1 MSILSDIQESAAG
14 YIGEVVQGFDMG
26 LSNLV
31 EIAKADPSAPV
42 EGFPTAELWNT
53 AESISS
59 SIGEGVAASLV
70 GLFLMFELASV
81 FNRSDTKGWDGIYWI
96 LMAFLKVA
104 VMAAICNNMSLI
116 ITIVFALSSS
126 VVKAVGDAK
135 SLDQAAED
143 LKTIAASLVEY
154 YKGQS
159 FFTVIMGAMMAFLV
173 DAARMVSFMLADVVC
188 KMRLIEIYV
197 FTSVAPVAISTLA
210 SKEYQNIGISFIKRL
225 LALGLQGAFIVLV
238 CSMYVTIVQATLNS
252 LVPESGQ
259 VSGLN
264 IGMLIPLVGYAVL
277 LVITIF
283 RTGGWAKSLLQVN

>member
-14 YIGEVVQGFDMG
+14 YIGEVVEGFDMG

-31 EIAKADPSAPV
+31 EIAKADPSTPV
-42 EGFPTAELWNT
+42 AGFPTAELWDT
-53 AESISS
+53 AVSISS
-59 SIGEGVAASLV
+59 SIGEGIAASLV
-70 GLFLMFELASV
+70 GLFLMFELAAV

-116 ITIVFALSSS
+116 ITIVFAVSSS
-126 VVKAVGDAK
+126 VVTAVGDAE
-135 SLDQAAED
+135 SLNQAAD
-143 LKTIAASLVEY
+143 SLKDIAASLVDY
-154 YKGQS
+154 YNEQS
-159 FFTVIMGAMMAFLV
+159 FFSTIMGAIMAFLV
-173 DAARMVSFMLADVVC
+173 NGARLISFMLADVVC

-197 FTSVAPVAISTLA
+197 FTAVAPIAISTLA

-252 LVPESGQ
+252 M
-259 VSGLN
+259 VSG
-264 IGMLIPLVGYAVL
+264 
-277 LVITIF
+277 
-283 RTGGWAKSLLQVN
+283 

>member
-1 MSILSDIQESAAG
+1 MSILSDIQDSAAG
-14 YIGEVVQGFDMG
+14 YIGEVVSNFDMG
-26 LSNLV
+26 LTNLV
-31 EIAKADPSAPV
+31 EIAQTDPSAPV
-42 EGFPTAELWNT
+42 TGFPTAELWET
-53 AESISS
+53 SVSISN
-59 SIGEGVAASLV
+59 SIGNGIAASLV

-116 ITIVFALSSS
+116 ITIVFSISSS
-126 VVKAVGDAK
+126 VINDVGGAGSIEEATKNLETIAK
-135 SLDQAAED
+135 SLVD
-143 LKTIAASLVEY
+143 Y
-154 YKGQS
+154 YKDQS
-159 FFTVIMGAMMAFLV
+159 FFTVIMGAIMAFIV
-173 DAARMVSFMLADVVC
+173 DFARMISFMLADVAC

-197 FTSVAPVAISTLA
+197 FTAMAPIAISTMA

-238 CSMYVTIVQATLNS
+238 CAMYVTIVQATLNS
-252 LVPESGQ
+252 LVSESGQ